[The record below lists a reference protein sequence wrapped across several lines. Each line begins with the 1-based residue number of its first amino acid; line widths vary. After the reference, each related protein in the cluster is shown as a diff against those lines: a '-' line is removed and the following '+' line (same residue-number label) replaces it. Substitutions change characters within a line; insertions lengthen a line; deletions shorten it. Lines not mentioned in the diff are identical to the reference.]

1 VMEFDVAV
9 APFRLPSG
17 VRRKANGEQAG
28 IRDLP
33 PLWMPADPSATL
45 NRGSS
50 NERTLSRKNQNAY
63 ALGTNAVTKSAPR
76 LVPIALRG
84 NNDDI

>member
-28 IRDLP
+28 IRELP
-33 PLWMPADPSATL
+33 PLWMPADPFATL
-45 NRGSS
+45 N
-50 NERTLSRKNQNAY
+50 
-63 ALGTNAVTKSAPR
+63 
-76 LVPIALRG
+76 
-84 NNDDI
+84 